1 MSQTLQPASNSV
13 RAVIFD
19 LSGTTID
26 YGSRGPVVAF
36 VELFKRHGVTVS
48 EEEARRPMG
57 THKKDHIWA
66 MLTDPGIS
74 ARWEQANGQKP
85 TKELL
90 EQLYPEFTPLQ
101 MQVLRRHCD
110 VLPGVPGVVAELRRR
125 GIRIASTTGF
135 DTGMMVD
142 LIKEVAKQGYSPD
155 CFVCPDQVG
164 GGRPAPWMAFHAA
177 RQLGVYPMRTFVKV
191 GDTPNDIAEAYNAGM
206 WAVAVVRTGNEV
218 GLSAQELEV
227 LPEERR
233 EALLAAARGRL
244 KALSPHYVI
253 DSVAVLMPVI
263 DEISERLARG
273 DRP

>member
-1 MSQTLQPASNSV
+1 MSQPLQAVAKGV

-36 VELFKRHGVTVS
+36 VELFKRHGVSVS

-57 THKKDHIWA
+57 THKKDHIWTV
-66 MLTDPGIS
+66 LTDPAVC
-74 ARWEQANGQKP
+74 ARWEQANGEKP

-90 EQLYPEFTPLQ
+90 ERLYAEFTPLQ
-101 MQVLRRHCD
+101 TEVLRRHCD
-110 VLPGVPGVVAELRRR
+110 VLPGVPEVVAELRQR
-125 GIRIASTTGF
+125 GIGIASTTGF
-135 DTGMMVD
+135 DTGMMVN
-142 LIKEVAKQGYSPD
+142 LVKEVARQGYSPD
-155 CFVCPDQVG
+155 YFVCPDQVG

-177 RQLGVYPMRTFVKV
+177 RQLGIYPMRSFVKV

-218 GLSAQELEV
+218 GLSAQALEA

-233 EALLAAARGRL
+233 EAVLSAARERL
-244 KALSPHYVI
+244 QALGPHYVI
-253 DSVAVLMPVI
+253 DSTAALIPVI
-263 DEISERLARG
+263 DEISERLGRG
-273 DRP
+273 ERP